1 MPPRFTPFSNSLM
14 QGMQNTNKNIGRMN
28 MPSQFSYG
36 IGNQD
41 GGGSG
46 NLFFTPGEGE
56 LPPGSGEGGQP
67 VPGGGIGG
75 WYQPW
80 GENPDYETFE
90 PPGSKPWDDPFKA
103 QISTQRKD
111 PNTGQPNDVLPI
123 GWEWQYV
130 NGEWLPVQIS
140 GVGETNPGGGGI
152 SPVIGPVGGV
162 VEGGG
167 MLQAPIA
174 QPYHQHTYTLEDYAG
189 GGGQGGQAAKR
200 LYYPGT
206 SGGFAS
212 TGSGISGESTLT
224 ELLKQ
229 MQG

>member
-1 MPPRFTPFSNSLM
+1 M

-80 GENPDYETFE
+80 GENPDYVPSSPIDIEGQVGIGDFTE
-90 PPGSKPWDDPFKA
+90 KLPPWHGG
-103 QISTQRKD
+103 
-111 PNTGQPNDVLPI
+111 GQSQGPGLIDMPDFLGEQPDQPHDILPQ
-123 GWEWQYV
+123 GWEWQFI
-130 NGEWLPVQIS
+130 NGNWEPVQV
-140 GVGETNPGGGGI
+140 GVNDPNLGGGTI
-152 SPVIGPVGGV
+152 
-162 VEGGG
+162 GGG
-167 MLQAPIA
+167 MLQEPID
-174 QPYHQHTYTLEDYAG
+174 QPYHTTTYTLEDYAG

-206 SGGFAS
+206 QGGFAS
-212 TGSGISGESTLT
+212 VGTGIGGGSTLDQ
-224 ELLKQ
+224 LLKSL
-229 MQG
+229 QG